1 MVVVDGFLSDF
12 VTVKSGVPQGSVI
25 GPIMF
30 ILFVNDILDK
40 LPSSTVSCKLF
51 ADDVKL
57 YSNVE
62 ISTVN
67 SLHDALAL
75 VNAWSIEWQLPINA
89 CKCNVPHLKPD
100 LSLPK
105 AQYTINGL
113 RVVPLSRVRDLGIN
127 IDDRLSFGSHIDDII
142 TKAYQR
148 IAVLFRGFCTKTR
161 TFLMHAYKT
170 YVRPVLEYCTQI
182 WSPYLIKDINAL
194 EKVQKYFTKKSL
206 V

>member
-1 MVVVDGFLSDF
+1 MVVVDGFLSDH

-30 ILFVNDILDK
+30 ILFVNDISDK
-40 LPSSTVSCKLF
+40 LPSTVSCKLF

-75 VNAWSIEWQLPINA
+75 VNACRSNGKLPINA
-89 CKCNVPHLKPD
+89 GKCNVFHLKPN

-113 RVVPLSRVRDLGIN
+113 RVVPLRRVRDLGIN

-148 IAVLFRGFCTKTR
+148 IAILFRGFFTKTR
-161 TFLMHAYKT
+161 TFLLLAYKT
-170 YVRPVLEYCTQI
+170 YVRRVLVTVLEYGAHT
-182 WSPYLIKDINAL
+182 
-194 EKVQKYFTKKSL
+194 
-206 V
+206 